1 MEGKRNKG
9 PKYGKPDSESGISD
23 ITVFGQRSSHEMI
36 ERFELKEI
44 INH

>member
-9 PKYGKPDSESGISD
+9 PKYGKPNSESGISD
-23 ITVFGQRSSHEMI
+23 ITVFGQRSSHKMI

-44 INH
+44 IKH